1 MSSSGD
7 QRGRIVR
14 NSYALMGASVAS
26 MGISISVVAFAARA
40 YGPEGLGQINYAFA
54 FVSMFTVLGTLSM
67 DTVVVKRLLAG
78 DSPAYEGRELGTAL
92 VLRLGGGLAV
102 VVLAGCLG
110 FVMHRDEPITMVL
123 IFVMSTALALRAL
136 DVVEYWVHVHLR
148 STLFSSI
155 RIAAIALVAGLKVI
169 SAANDAPIVV
179 YACLYILDVLV
190 VGFAW
195 LVTYR
200 CVHAAGVKW
209 SFDRTVASSVL
220 RETLPLIGA
229 GIISS
234 IAHRLDQV
242 MLGVML
248 PGKAAVG
255 LYAAATTLSEV
266 WYFVPVAIVNSLKG
280 TVMRTEGGGGRAS
293 SLRVM
298 RLLSMAVTWTSVFMA
313 LLFSL
318 SAPFLIGVV
327 YGESFADAGGVL
339 VALSWVGILNMLGVA
354 RSVWLVR
361 EGLQRYA
368 LVYTSLALATTVVLN
383 LLLIP
388 ALGLYG
394 AVISRAVSQ
403 LSSFLS
409 LLAFS
414 ATRES
419 VTIVLNSLRP
429 SQGLRA
435 LRLVVGVATA
445 SLRGSKRES

>member
-1 MSSSGD
+1 MSSSGA

-14 NSYALMGASVAS
+14 NSYALMGASVTS
-26 MGISISVVAFAARA
+26 MGISMAVVAFAARA
-40 YGPEGLGQINYAFA
+40 YGPAGLGQINYAFA

-78 DSPAYEGRELGTAL
+78 DGPTHEGSELGTAL

-102 VVLAGCLG
+102 VVLTGGLG
-110 FVMHRDEPITMVL
+110 FVMHRDEPTIMVL

-136 DVVEYWVHVHLR
+136 DVIEYWVHAYLR
-148 STLFSSI
+148 STLFSGV
-155 RIAAIALVAGLKVI
+155 RIAAIAVVAGLKVI
-169 SAANDAPIVV
+169 SAANDAPIVA

-195 LVTYR
+195 LITYR
-200 CVHAAGVKW
+200 CVRAAGVKW
-209 SFDRTVASSVL
+209 SFDRTVAASVL
-220 RETLPLIGA
+220 RETLPLIVA

-234 IAHRLDQV
+234 IAQRLDQV

-255 LYAAATTLSEV
+255 LYAAATALSEV

-280 TVMRTEGGGGRAS
+280 TIMTTEGGESRTRA
-293 SLRVM
+293 LTVM
-298 RLLSMAVTWTSVFMA
+298 RLLSMAVTWSSVFMA
-313 LLFSL
+313 LLFSV
-318 SAPFLIGVV
+318 SAPLLIGVV
-327 YGESFADAGGVL
+327 YGESFADAAGVL
-339 VALSWVGILNMLGVA
+339 AALSWVGILNMLGVA
-354 RSVWLVR
+354 CSVWLVR
-361 EGLQRYA
+361 EGLQKYS

-388 ALGLYG
+388 VLGLYG
-394 AVISRAVSQ
+394 AVVSRAVSQ
-403 LSSFLS
+403 LISFLS

-435 LRLVVGVATA
+435 LQLVVEVATA